1 VQLGAQGVQLLL
13 MVLSGAA
20 LARLITP
27 GDFGLAGMAATLT
40 SVAMVLR
47 DFGMPMATVQR
58 AGIRDLDVTG
68 LFWLGLRLNL
78 ILAAGLIVAGPA
90 VAAFYDEPRV
100 TELVIAVALS
110 NLVGAAGLQH
120 EALLIRQM
128 RYVALRAIDLSSL
141 AIGMLAGFAYAW
153 AGGGYRALMLQTFVI
168 AAVRTLGLWRACRW
182 RPASWRTAPS
192 EGHASLA
199 SFGWY
204 HTGAKLLRHLSQNV
218 DQVVVGYLFGARQL
232 GFYDSAYRW
241 SITTSQQIY
250 TPLQNVAVSGL
261 SRLQHDR
268 EAFRV
273 AARRGFLP
281 VFSAII
287 PALVLLALEARPVI
301 LLLLGPQWEPS
312 VPLFRML
319 CVGAIANALAKT
331 VNWLYL
337 AEGRTRRQMRWG
349 FVTLPVF
356 VIAVLVGSSWGPLG
370 VATGFAVANWLVAIP
385 EVLYCLR
392 GSHLSLADY
401 TAAAGRPV
409 VAAALAAAVA
419 LVTFGVS
426 GDLSIVSLVLRS
438 AVFLGVYAATWF
450 LLPGGR
456 AAASLIVTLIRSIP
470 VPRNAAR

>member
-1 VQLGAQGVQLLL
+1 

-58 AGIRDLDVTG
+58 AGLEDRDVTG

-78 ILAAGLIVAGPA
+78 ILAAGLMIAGPA
-90 VAAFYDEPRV
+90 VAAFYGEPRV

-110 NLVGAAGLQH
+110 NLVGAVGLQH

-128 RYVALRAIDLSSL
+128 RYVALRTIDLSSL
-141 AIGMLAGFAYAW
+141 AIGMLAGFVYAW

-168 AAVRTLGLWRACRW
+168 AATRTLGLWRACRW
-182 RPASWRTAPS
+182 RPGTWRSARS
-192 EGHASLA
+192 ERHAALA

-204 HTGAKLLRHLSQNV
+204 HTGARLLRHLSQNV

-268 EAFRV
+268 GAFRV
-273 AARRGFLP
+273 AASRGFLP

-287 PALVLLALEARPVI
+287 PALVLLAIEARPVI

-337 AEGRTRRQMRWG
+337 AEGRTRRQMGWG

-356 VIAVLVGSSWGPLG
+356 IVAVFIGSSWGPLG

-392 GSHLSLADY
+392 GSHLTLTDY
-401 TAAAGRPV
+401 AAAAGRPV
-409 VAAALAAAVA
+409 VASALGAVVA
-419 LVTFGVS
+419 LVTFGIS
-426 GDLSIVSLVLRS
+426 GDLSIVWLVLRS
-438 AVFLGVYAATWF
+438 ALFLGVYAATWF

-456 AAASLIVTLIRSIP
+456 AAANLIVTLIRSIP
-470 VPRNAAR
+470 VPRGAAR

>member
-1 VQLGAQGVQLLL
+1 MQLGAQGVQLLL

-58 AGIRDLDVTG
+58 AGIDNRDVTG

-78 ILAAGLIVAGPA
+78 LLAVGLIVAGPA

-100 TELVIAVALS
+100 TEIVIAVALS
-110 NLVGAAGLQH
+110 NLVGAVGLQH

-128 RYVALRAIDLSSL
+128 RFVALRAIDLSSL
-141 AIGMLAGFAYAW
+141 AIGMLAGFLYA
-153 AGGGYRALMLQTFVI
+153 ASGGGYRALMLQTFVI

-182 RPASWRTAPS
+182 RPGTWRSGPS
-192 EGHASLA
+192 ERHGALA

-261 SRLQHDR
+261 SRLQQDR
-268 EAFRV
+268 DAFRV
-273 AARRGFLP
+273 AARRGLLP

-287 PALVLLALEARPVI
+287 PALVLLAIEARPVI

-319 CVGAIANALAKT
+319 CLGAIANALAKT

-337 AEGRTRRQMRWG
+337 AEGRTRRQMWWG
-349 FVTLPVF
+349 FVQLPVF
-356 VIAVLVGSSWGPLG
+356 IVAVFIGSRWGALG
-370 VATGFAVANWLVAIP
+370 VATGFAVANWVLAIP
-385 EVLYCLR
+385 EILYCLR
-392 GSHLSLADY
+392 GSHLPVRDY
-401 TAAAGRPV
+401 AAAAGRPV
-409 VAAALAAAVA
+409 AAAVLAAAVV
-419 LVTFGVS
+419 LVTFGVPD
-426 GDLSIVSLVLRS
+426 DLSFVRLVLRS
-438 AVFLGVYAATWF
+438 TCFLVVYAATWF
-450 LLPGGR
+450 FLPGGR
-456 AAASLIVTLIRSIP
+456 GASKLIVTLIRS
-470 VPRNAAR
+470 VPMPRSAQR

>member
-1 VQLGAQGVQLLL
+1 MQLGAQGVQLLL

-20 LARLITP
+20 LARLLTP
-27 GDFGLAGMAATLT
+27 ADFGLAGMAATLT

-58 AGIRDLDVTG
+58 AGLRDVDVTG

-100 TELVIAVALS
+100 TELVIVVALS

-141 AIGMLAGFAYAW
+141 TIGMLAGFAYAW

-182 RPASWRTAPS
+182 RPASWKS
-192 EGHASLA
+192 ERSEHHASLA

-268 EAFRV
+268 EAFRI

-287 PALVLLALEARPVI
+287 PALVLLAIEARPVI

-356 VIAVLVGSSWGPLG
+356 VAAVFIGSSWGPLG
-370 VATGFAVANWLVAIP
+370 VATGFAVANWLVVIP

-392 GSHLSLADY
+392 GSHLSLGDY
-401 TAAAGRPV
+401 AAAAGRPV
-409 VAAALAAAVA
+409 VASALAAAMA
-419 LVTFGVS
+419 LVTFGIS
-426 GDLSIVSLVLRS
+426 GDLSIVRLVLRS
-438 AVFLGVYAATWF
+438 AVFLGAYAATWL

-456 AAASLIVTLIRSIP
+456 AASNLIVTLIRSIP